1 MNYRD
6 TPRDLSHPI
15 QREFIEGINE
25 VFTLLFN
32 TGVMYHLMDEDMTV
46 PDDPYM
52 ETDKKYYKEPV
63 DLAAKVETNFK
74 KDELPEMTV
83 SIDAIITV
91 PTFQMIKYDLPRH
104 TTEDLNTLKRGY
116 FSYKQVEH
124 YSIELVRPKTLVD
137 DEWQIYEF
145 FCYVPKG
152 GADSV
157 IVN

>member
-6 TPRDLSHPI
+6 TPRDLSHSI

-32 TGVMYHLMDEDMTV
+32 TGVLYYLMDDDRTV
-46 PDDPYM
+46 PDDPYG
-52 ETDKKYYKEPV
+52 ETDTKYYREPV
-63 DLAAKVETNFK
+63 DLVAKVDTNFK

-83 SIDAIITV
+83 SIDAVITV
-91 PTFQMIKYDLPRH
+91 PTLQMVKYDLPRH
-104 TTEDLNTLKRGY
+104 TMEDLETLRRG
-116 FSYKQVEH
+116 FFKYKQVEQ

-137 DEWQIYEF
+137 NEWQFYEF

-152 GADSV
+152 GAERV
-157 IVN
+157 V